1 MSKLLTDPVDDVGL
15 PLLIGFC
22 IVLIILAIR
31 DMRDIKNITLEEAYT
46 LVRRSKEY
54 QPMLAALIVVN
65 IFASTVARPSLEDIF
80 SLRAL
85 FYATLIADSFVVLIT
100 IGTFIRTSLAR
111 KRIRTLEEQSDTK

>member
-1 MSKLLTDPVDDVGL
+1 MSTLLTVPVDAIAL
-15 PLLIGFC
+15 PLLLGLC
-22 IVLIILAIR
+22 IVLLILAMR
-31 DMRDIKNITLEEAYT
+31 DMRDIKNITLEEAYA

-54 QPMLAALIVVN
+54 QPTLAAAIVLN
-65 IFASTVARPSLEDIF
+65 IYAWTVARPSLEDII

-85 FYATLIADSFVVLIT
+85 FYATLITDSFVVLIT